1 MKKILYT
8 LILLLCTIT
17 LSGCNYIELNDMG
30 IVTLMAIK
38 YNDNNYEITLE
49 LRENIKDNENASTIH
64 KAKGTSI
71 EKAIQQ
77 LELTVDKNL
86 YFIDLNII
94 LIDEN
99 TINTKLTS
107 IIDYLTRDASFSTN
121 FNIVIDNNSEDT
133 INLIKGKNKI
143 VGEYIKNI
151 FNNNSNNV
159 INSKFDITL
168 KDYLN
173 EFKDLILPSGKI
185 ENEEYTLNE
194 AILFSNK
201 QIIKKINLDQ
211 IQIFNLINNTKSE
224 YYYKI
229 IYQNKAL
236 VYRVS
241 THNAKTYYK
250 DNNINIDISL
260 NGTFIEI
267 EDLNLLNEE
276 TLNDILKLLNNKIKK
291 DTESLINNLQNNE
304 SDILAFKKLYYNT
317 ERTKINTI
325 KNLNYKINLKIDLNR
340 EGLLFNSIG
349 DTYEKVR

>member
-1 MKKILYT
+1 MKKLLLII
-8 LILLLCTIT
+8 ILLLSTLT

-38 YNDNNYEITLE
+38 YENNNYEITLE
-49 LRENIKDNENASTIH
+49 LRENIKDKEEASTIH

-71 EKAIQQ
+71 EKAIQE
-77 LELTVDKNL
+77 LELTTDKNL

-99 TINTKLTS
+99 TINNKLTS

-121 FNIVIDNNSEDT
+121 FNIVVDNNVEDT
-133 INLIKGKNKI
+133 IKLIKQKDKI

-159 INSKFDITL
+159 INSKFDETL
-168 KDYLN
+168 KTYLS
-173 EFKDLILPSGKI
+173 EFKDLILPYGKI
-185 ENEEYTLNE
+185 NNNEYTVNE
-194 AILFSNK
+194 AIIFSNK
-201 QIIKKINLDQ
+201 QIVSKINLNE
-211 IQIFNLINNTKSE
+211 IQTFNLFNNAKSE

-229 IYQNKAL
+229 IYQNKSL

-241 THNAKTYYK
+241 THKVKTNYK
-250 DNNINIDISL
+250 DNKINIDVSL

-267 EDLNLLNEE
+267 EDLDLLNDKILHNVLKI
-276 TLNDILKLLNNKIKK
+276 LNDKIQK
-291 DTESLINNLQNNE
+291 DIDTLIINTQNNE
-304 SDILAFKKLYYNT
+304 SDILAFKKYYYNT
-317 ERTKINTI
+317 KRTKINSI
-325 KNLNYKINLKIDLNR
+325 KNLNYQINLKIDLNR

-349 DTYEKVR
+349 DTYEKTR

>member
-1 MKKILYT
+1 MKKLLLII
-8 LILLLCTIT
+8 ILLLSTLT

-38 YNDNNYEITLE
+38 YENNNYEITLE
-49 LRENIKDNENASTIH
+49 LRENIKDKEEASTIH

-71 EKAIQQ
+71 EKAIQE
-77 LELTVDKNL
+77 LELTTDKNL

-99 TINTKLTS
+99 TINNKLTS

-121 FNIVIDNNSEDT
+121 FNIVVDNNVEDT
-133 INLIKGKNKI
+133 IKLIKQKDKI

-159 INSKFDITL
+159 INSKFDETL
-168 KDYLN
+168 KTYLS
-173 EFKDLILPSGKI
+173 EFKDLILPYGKI
-185 ENEEYTLNE
+185 NNNEYTVNE
-194 AILFSNK
+194 AIIFSNK
-201 QIIKKINLDQ
+201 QIVSKINLNE
-211 IQIFNLINNTKSE
+211 IQTFNLFNNAKSE

-229 IYQNKAL
+229 IYQNKSL

-241 THNAKTYYK
+241 THKVKTNYI
-250 DNNINIDISL
+250 DNKINIDVSL

-267 EDLNLLNEE
+267 EDLDLLNDKILHNVLKI
-276 TLNDILKLLNNKIKK
+276 LNDKIQK
-291 DTESLINNLQNNE
+291 DIDTLIINTQNNE
-304 SDILAFKKLYYNT
+304 SDILAFKKYYFNNQ
-317 ERTKINTI
+317 RTKINSI
-325 KNLNYKINLKIDLNR
+325 KNLNYQINLKIDLNR

-349 DTYEKVR
+349 DTYEKTR